1 MPHIDTVPLES
12 LAQSSLRSLVD
23 QARDLKVPDALFF
36 RLWRTRQATAKPCS
50 MRSTDL
56 MLTVTWIIN

>member
-36 RLWRTRQATAKPCS
+36 QIMADHERP
-50 MRSTDL
+50 
-56 MLTVTWIIN
+56 